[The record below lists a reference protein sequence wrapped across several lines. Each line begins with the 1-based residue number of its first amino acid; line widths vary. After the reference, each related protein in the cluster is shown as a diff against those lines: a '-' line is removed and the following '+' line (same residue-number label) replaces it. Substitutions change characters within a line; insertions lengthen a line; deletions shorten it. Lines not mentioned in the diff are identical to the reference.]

1 MLQKLVIKNIALIDS
16 AEINFTKGLNVLSGE
31 TGAGKSVIIESLNF
45 VLGAKADKTLIRNG
59 QTECRVDAEF
69 DVASNSFIKDVFLEL
84 DFDDDDI
91 LLITR
96 KFNLDGKSTIKIN
109 GNTATVSMLKKFT
122 AALVDVHGQ
131 SEHFNL
137 LKTSNQL
144 DLIDKVGGDAVLTQK
159 NIVKSLYSDYKNIVS
174 ELETLGGDER
184 DRLIKLD
191 VLNYQINEISN
202 SNLAETEEEELTAI
216 KQKLQH
222 QEKILSTL
230 SALKSA
236 INDEGGISDVISGV
250 SRAVYS
256 ISDFGHEYQ
265 ELYDRLESAFSDIDD
280 IASKAGNLCDDFDV
294 EQVDPNEIHS
304 RLKLVKAIKSKYGP
318 EYIDVVNFLNNAEN
332 EREKLENLTEIAE
345 EKQKQKEKIKKQLY
359 AECIKLSETRKNV
372 CDRFCSSVLTE
383 LRELGMTK
391 AQFLVSFGE
400 FPTYEECKFNSS
412 NGFDNLEF
420 LFSANSGE
428 PVKPL
433 SSIIS
438 GGEMSRFML
447 SIKAQTAKVNDI
459 STFIF
464 DEIDSVISGTVAKVV
479 SEKFARIAKDVQI
492 IAISHLPQISVMADN
507 NLLIQK
513 NEVDGKTI
521 TTVSTLNK
529 AEKVFE
535 IVRLVGG
542 SISSES
548 AISHA
553 KTLISE
559 AETYKQTLI

>member
-45 VLGAKADKTLIRNG
+45 VLGAKADKTLIRSG

-69 DVASNSFIKDVFLEL
+69 DVASNSVIKDVFLEL

-159 NIVKSLYSDYKNIVS
+159 NIIKSLYSDYKNIVS

-202 SNLAETEEEELTAI
+202 SNLAENEEEELTAI

-250 SRAVYS
+250 SRAVYT

-280 IASKAGNLCDDFDV
+280 IAAKAGNLCDDFDV
-294 EQVDPNEIHS
+294 EQVDPNEIDS

-318 EYIDVVNFLNNAEN
+318 EYIDVVNFLNHAEN

-359 AECIKLSETRKNV
+359 AEYIKLSETRKNV

-464 DEIDSVISGTVAKVV
+464 DEIDSGISGNVAKVV

-529 AEKVFE
+529 AEKINE
-535 IVRLVGG
+535 IVRLIGG

-559 AETYKQTLI
+559 AEIYKKALM